1 MMEAIVALAIIV
13 VVIQMGLSVYQLRY
27 YDKFIRQLVQKYANS
42 KGYELKTETSSNML
56 KTVIVAVIF
65 DDNNIIIEA
74 HEIKGNTI
82 FSKFKPMKK
91 LVNIE
96 VNEALINELEI
107 KKKNLQNKALL
118 KLLNKKMRTIA
129 DE

>member
-13 VVIQMGLSVYQLRY
+13 VILQMGLSVYQLRY

-56 KTVIVAVIF
+56 KTVIVAIIF
-65 DDNNIIIEA
+65 NDNNIIVEA
-74 HEIKGNTI
+74 YEFKGNTI
-82 FSKFKPMKK
+82 FSKFKPMEE
-91 LVNIE
+91 LVGIE
-96 VNEALINELEI
+96 VNEAFIKELEG
-107 KKKNLQNKALL
+107 KKDSLKNKALL